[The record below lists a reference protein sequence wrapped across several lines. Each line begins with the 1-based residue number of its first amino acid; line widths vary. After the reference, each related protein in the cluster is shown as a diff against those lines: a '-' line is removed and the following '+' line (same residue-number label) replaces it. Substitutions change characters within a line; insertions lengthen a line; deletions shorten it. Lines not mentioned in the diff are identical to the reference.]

1 MEQNINLEEDPKEL
15 HDWIQNTFTSPGQPK
30 VSYDEYLKS
39 LSRMPDDIVQ
49 PNFSHQPKN
58 SRYQTQYFQDFK
70 RRVYLAHYL
79 HVRWDRHGVFQ
90 REIPASERILIG
102 GSNNE
107 GPLSLRS
114 DAARALADMRSN
126 ARRDGIIINAT
137 SAYRSPQYDFGLWDE
152 YFEGY
157 YIRAVRS
164 GVIRDLNYSQSDLEQ
179 VLNIVKKG
187 KAHPGFSNH
196 TRGLAIDI
204 AVPNLP
210 YKSNSPNTET
220 LWSRNRIYQW
230 LIDHAS
236 TYHFKRITGE
246 PWHWEFHP

>member
-1 MEQNINLEEDPKEL
+1 MGLNTNLEEDFKKL
-15 HDWIQNTFTSPGQPK
+15 HDWIQK
-30 VSYDEYLKS
+30 SYDEYKKIL
-39 LSRMPDDIVQ
+39 LLVPDGIVQ

-58 SRYQTQYFQDFK
+58 SRYHTQYFQDFK
-70 RRVYLAHYL
+70 RRVYLAHYH
-79 HVRWDRHGVFQ
+79 HVRWNRHLVFQ
-90 REIPASERILIG
+90 HEIPASERILIG
-102 GSNNE
+102 GSNRE
-107 GPLSLRS
+107 GPLTLRG

-126 ARRDGIIINAT
+126 ALKDGIIINAK
-137 SAYRSPQYDFGLWDE
+137 SAYRSPQYDFGLWDS

-157 YIRAVRS
+157 YIRAVS
-164 GVIRDLNYSQSDLEQ
+164 DGVIRDLDYSQSALNR

-210 YKSNSPNTET
+210 YKSNSANTEA
-220 LWSRNRIYQW
+220 LWSQNRIYQW
-230 LIDHAS
+230 LKNHAS
-236 TYHFKRITGE
+236 TYHFKRIATE